1 MGKYCHSKCPPCT
14 HQENFAKVKYPGWN
28 EIFCLISSAFQPP
41 KWVPCC
47 LFVCLFVIF
56 WGFFVEVIEVGND
69 WPKKLTRITQD
80 DTRIELIHLIAI
92 RTPSIHT
99 IYMVEQLLI
108 GLWRMYA
115 FAQSVCFY
123 EMMSQNF
130 RAMNQDATPIK
141 LIHLFI

>member
-1 MGKYCHSKCPPCT
+1 MT
-14 HQENFAKVKYPGWN
+14 DQ
-28 EIFCLISSAFQPP
+28 
-41 KWVPCC
+41 
-47 LFVCLFVIF
+47 
-56 WGFFVEVIEVGND
+56 
-69 WPKKLTRITQD
+69 KKLTRITQD

-115 FAQSVCFY
+115 FAQSVCLY

-130 RAMNQDATPIK
+130 RAMNQDATPLK